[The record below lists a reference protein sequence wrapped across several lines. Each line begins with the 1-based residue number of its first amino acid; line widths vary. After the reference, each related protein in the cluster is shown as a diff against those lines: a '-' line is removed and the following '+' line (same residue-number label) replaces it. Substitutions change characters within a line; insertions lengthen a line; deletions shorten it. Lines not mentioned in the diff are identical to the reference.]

1 MEIVKAVGQLDSFQS
16 SAAELDQLCREEQSK
31 REAIERRMKHI
42 EQNGGAS
49 LRQGII
55 VRESRAQLKKSL
67 QEKVEQLHTAFED
80 AVQQRK
86 SQEKSRDGS
95 IREEMS
101 SQEALQQV
109 QRQNQEVQASI
120 REAEKMLRKAE
131 GDRLEAMSMYETV
144 SLDYGRCK
152 SQIQVREQLIL
163 DLQGRIEDDYERWNV
178 ALTAAQVQRRQ
189 DQERY
194 VGIEDEKS
202 ATLRKLMEERQA
214 LALKMKDLLEE
225 ARLTDLLRQKDELNT
240 RLTNQRALN
249 VKLGEKKT
257 ATEDQIK
264 RLELQCSRHEIQ
276 VLQSNQVGLLPW
288 LRFPAFAFLG
298 VRSCVPVIDISPLRR
313 EHSGRSSTRRIC
325 QSNASTGWRRS
336 WTARCRRTSCA
347 WTSQWNCRRNTRRK
361 WQRCSGESRRWNRAG
376 VLLILQFSGRD
387 YWL

>member
-1 MEIVKAVGQLDSFQS
+1 MQAEVEIVKAVGQLDSFQS
-16 SAAELDQLCREEQSK
+16 SAMELDQLCREEQSK
-31 REAIERRMKHI
+31 REAIERRIKHI

-67 QEKVEQLHTAFED
+67 QDKVEQLHTAFED

-86 SQEKSRDGS
+86 SQEKSREGS
-95 IREEMS
+95 TREEAD
-101 SQEALQQV
+101 SQEGLQLA

-131 GDRLEAMSMYETV
+131 GDRLEAMSRYESV
-144 SLDYGRCK
+144 SLDFGRCK

-163 DLQGRIEDDYERWNV
+163 DLQGRIEDDYERWNA
-178 ALTAAQVQRRQ
+178 ALTAAQGQRRQ

-202 ATLRKLMEERQA
+202 GTLRRLMEERQA

-225 ARLTDLLRQKDELNT
+225 ARLTDLMRQKEELDT

-249 VKLGEKKT
+249 VKLGEKRT

-276 VLQSNQVGLLPW
+276 VLQSNQVPSVSVSHHTLAH
-288 LRFPAFAFLG
+288 R
-298 VRSCVPVIDISPLRR
+298 RSCTR
-313 EHSGRSSTRRIC
+313 SG
-325 QSNASTGWRRS
+325 QGLAL
-336 WTARCRRTSCA
+336 
-347 WTSQWNCRRNTRRK
+347 K
-361 WQRCSGESRRWNRAG
+361 K
-376 VLLILQFSGRD
+376 
-387 YWL
+387 

>member
-144 SLDYGRCK
+144 SLDYGRC
-152 SQIQVREQLIL
+152 
-163 DLQGRIEDDYERWNV
+163 
-178 ALTAAQVQRRQ
+178 
-189 DQERY
+189 
-194 VGIEDEKS
+194 
-202 ATLRKLMEERQA
+202 
-214 LALKMKDLLEE
+214 
-225 ARLTDLLRQKDELNT
+225 
-240 RLTNQRALN
+240 
-249 VKLGEKKT
+249 
-257 ATEDQIK
+257 
-264 RLELQCSRHEIQ
+264 
-276 VLQSNQVGLLPW
+276 
-288 LRFPAFAFLG
+288 
-298 VRSCVPVIDISPLRR
+298 
-313 EHSGRSSTRRIC
+313 
-325 QSNASTGWRRS
+325 
-336 WTARCRRTSCA
+336 
-347 WTSQWNCRRNTRRK
+347 
-361 WQRCSGESRRWNRAG
+361 
-376 VLLILQFSGRD
+376 
-387 YWL
+387 